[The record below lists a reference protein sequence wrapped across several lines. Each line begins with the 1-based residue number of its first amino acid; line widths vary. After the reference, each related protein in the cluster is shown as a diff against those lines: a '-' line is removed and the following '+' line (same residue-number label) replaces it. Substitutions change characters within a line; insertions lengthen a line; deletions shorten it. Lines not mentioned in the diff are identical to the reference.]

1 MGRAGDPSQV
11 EEDMSREIR
20 GMLIGVCIVI
30 LAVAAWLL
38 KEKPV
43 HAPGGADTAT
53 TAPEKK

>member
-1 MGRAGDPSQV
+1 MT
-11 EEDMSREIR
+11 REIR

-38 KEKPV
+38 KEKPAN
-43 HAPGGADTAT
+43 APAEVGTTT